1 MMHINSPRTD
11 DDAIEQE
18 IRSKGLN
25 GPRITPQDIEG
36 CHHPA
41 RCTSRPLR
49 ASWATPGPTPLDA
62 RAIKPPEHLDRITIC
77 VLTLR
82 NGYTIVGTS
91 ACASPE
97 NFDATIGR
105 KIARQNAT
113 QQIWPLLGYV
123 LRSVLN
129 AEQPLIPSTTRRTP
143 PWPR

>member
-1 MMHINSPRTD
+1 MVMLHINSPRTD
-11 DDAIEQE
+11 DDAIELE

-25 GPRITPQDIEG
+25 GPRITPKDIEAVIA
-36 CHHPA
+36 HE
-41 RCTSRPLR
+41 TYFT
-49 ASWATPGPTPLDA
+49 ASEGFLGHAWANATDA
-62 RAIKPPEHLDRITIC
+62 RAIKPPEHLERITIC

-113 QQIWPLLGYV
+113 QQIWPLLGYA

-129 AEQPLIPSTTRRTP
+129 AQQS
-143 PWPR
+143 

>member
-1 MMHINSPRTD
+1 MFNVQSPRVD

-18 IRSKGLN
+18 IQRKGLTA
-25 GPRITPQDIEG
+25 PRVTPADIEAVIA
-36 CHHPA
+36 HE
-41 RCTSRPLR
+41 TYFT
-49 ASWATPGPTPLDA
+49 ASEGFLGHAWANATDA
-62 RAIKPPEHLDRITIC
+62 RAIKPPEHLDRVTIC

-97 NFDATIGR
+97 NFDAIIGR

-129 AEQPLIPSTTRRTP
+129 AEQS
-143 PWPR
+143 

>member
-18 IRSKGLN
+18 IRQKGLN

-36 CHHPA
+36 VI
-41 RCTSRPLR
+41 TSEMYFTAAEGFLGH
-49 ASWATPGPTPLDA
+49 AWATDA
-62 RAIKPPEHLDRITIC
+62 RAIKPPEHLGRVTIC

-91 ACASPE
+91 ACAAPE

-129 AEQPLIPSTTRRTP
+129 AEQP
-143 PWPR
+143 

>member
-1 MMHINSPRTD
+1 MREG
-11 DDAIEQE
+11 AA
-18 IRSKGLN
+18 RGL
-25 GPRITPQDIEG
+25 GYLGDKETLQQLIGLLKDEESSGRQAAAEALGIMG
-36 CHHPA
+36 
-41 RCTSRPLR
+41 
-49 ASWATPGPTPLDA
+49 DA

-129 AEQPLIPSTTRRTP
+129 AEQP
-143 PWPR
+143 

>member
-1 MMHINSPRTD
+1 MVMLHINSPRTD

-18 IRSKGLN
+18 IRHKGLS
-25 GPRITPQDIEG
+25 GPRITPKDVEAVIAQETYFTASEG
-36 CHHPA
+36 FLGHA
-41 RCTSRPLR
+41 
-49 ASWATPGPTPLDA
+49 WANATDA
-62 RAIKPPEHLDRITIC
+62 RAIKPPEHLERVTIC

-129 AEQPLIPSTTRRTP
+129 AQQS
-143 PWPR
+143 

>member
-1 MMHINSPRTD
+1 MMHINSPRAD
-11 DDAIEQE
+11 DDSIEQE
-18 IRSKGLN
+18 IRSKGLE
-25 GPRITPQDIEG
+25 GPRITPKDVEAVIAQETYFTASEG
-36 CHHPA
+36 FLGHA
-41 RCTSRPLR
+41 
-49 ASWATPGPTPLDA
+49 WANVLDA
-62 RAIKPPEHLDRITIC
+62 RAIKPPEHLDRVTIC

-129 AEQPLIPSTTRRTP
+129 AEQS
-143 PWPR
+143 

>member
-1 MMHINSPRTD
+1 MVMLHINSPRTD

-18 IRSKGLN
+18 IRAKGLN

-36 CHHPA
+36 VI
-41 RCTSRPLR
+41 TSEMYFTAAEGFLGH
-49 ASWATPGPTPLDA
+49 AWATDA
-62 RAIKPPEHLDRITIC
+62 RAIKPPEHLDRVTIC

-129 AEQPLIPSTTRRTP
+129 AEQS
-143 PWPR
+143 

>member
-1 MMHINSPRTD
+1 MVMLHINSPRTD

-25 GPRITPQDIEG
+25 GPRITPKDIEAVIAQETYFTAAEG
-36 CHHPA
+36 FLGHA
-41 RCTSRPLR
+41 
-49 ASWATPGPTPLDA
+49 WANATDA
-62 RAIKPPEHLDRITIC
+62 RAIKPPEHLERVTIC

-97 NFDATIGR
+97 NFDAVIGR

-113 QQIWPLLGYV
+113 QQIWPLLGYA

-129 AEQPLIPSTTRRTP
+129 AQQS
-143 PWPR
+143 

>member
-1 MMHINSPRTD
+1 MMHSNSPRTD

-18 IRSKGLN
+18 IRHKGLN
-25 GPRITPQDIEG
+25 GPRITPKDIE
-36 CHHPA
+36 A
-41 RCTSRPLR
+41 VIAQETYFT
-49 ASWATPGPTPLDA
+49 ASEGFLGHAWANATDA
-62 RAIKPPEHLDRITIC
+62 RAIKPPEHLELVTIC

-97 NFDATIGR
+97 NFDAVIGR
-105 KIARQNAT
+105 KVARQNAT

-129 AEQPLIPSTTRRTP
+129 AQQS
-143 PWPR
+143 

>member
-36 CHHPA
+36 VITGEMYFTAAEGFLGHA
-41 RCTSRPLR
+41 
-49 ASWATPGPTPLDA
+49 WVNDA

-129 AEQPLIPSTTRRTP
+129 AEQP
-143 PWPR
+143 

>member
-1 MMHINSPRTD
+1 MVMLHINSPRTD

-18 IRSKGLN
+18 IRHKGLN
-25 GPRITPQDIEG
+25 GPRITPKDIE
-36 CHHPA
+36 A
-41 RCTSRPLR
+41 VIAQETYFT
-49 ASWATPGPTPLDA
+49 ASEGFLGHAWANATDA
-62 RAIKPPEHLDRITIC
+62 RAIKPPEHLERMTIC

-129 AEQPLIPSTTRRTP
+129 AEQS
-143 PWPR
+143 

>member
-1 MMHINSPRTD
+1 MVMLHINSPRTD

-18 IRSKGLN
+18 IRHKGLN

-36 CHHPA
+36 VI
-41 RCTSRPLR
+41 TSEMYFTAAEGFLGH
-49 ASWATPGPTPLDA
+49 AWATDA
-62 RAIKPPEHLDRITIC
+62 RAIKPPEHLDRVTIC

-123 LRSVLN
+123 LRSTIN
-129 AEQPLIPSTTRRTP
+129 AQS
-143 PWPR
+143 

>member
-1 MMHINSPRTD
+1 MVMLHINSPRTD
-11 DDAIEQE
+11 DDSIEQE
-18 IRSKGLN
+18 IRHKGLN
-25 GPRITPQDIEG
+25 GPRITPKDIEAVIA
-36 CHHPA
+36 HE
-41 RCTSRPLR
+41 TYFT
-49 ASWATPGPTPLDA
+49 ASEGFLGHAWANATDA
-62 RAIKPPEHLDRITIC
+62 RAIKPPEHLERVTIC

-129 AEQPLIPSTTRRTP
+129 AEQS
-143 PWPR
+143 

>member
-1 MMHINSPRTD
+1 MVMLHINSPRTD

-18 IRSKGLN
+18 IRHKGLS
-25 GPRITPQDIEG
+25 GPRITPRDIE
-36 CHHPA
+36 A
-41 RCTSRPLR
+41 VIAQETYFT
-49 ASWATPGPTPLDA
+49 ASEGFLGHAWANATDA
-62 RAIKPPEHLDRITIC
+62 RAIKPPEHLERVTIC

-105 KIARQNAT
+105 KIARQKAT
-113 QQIWPLLGYV
+113 QQIWPLLAYA

-129 AEQPLIPSTTRRTP
+129 AQQS
-143 PWPR
+143 

>member
-1 MMHINSPRTD
+1 MVMLHINSPRTD

-18 IRSKGLN
+18 IRHKGLN
-25 GPRITPQDIEG
+25 GPRITPKDIE
-36 CHHPA
+36 A
-41 RCTSRPLR
+41 VIAQETYFT
-49 ASWATPGPTPLDA
+49 ASEGFLGHAWANATDA
-62 RAIKPPEHLDRITIC
+62 RAIKPPEHLDRVTIC
-77 VLTLR
+77 VLTLK

-113 QQIWPLLGYV
+113 QQIWPLLAYA

-129 AEQPLIPSTTRRTP
+129 AQQS
-143 PWPR
+143 

>member
-18 IRSKGLN
+18 IRRKGLN
-25 GPRITPQDIEG
+25 GPRITPKDIEAVIA
-36 CHHPA
+36 HE
-41 RCTSRPLR
+41 TYFT
-49 ASWATPGPTPLDA
+49 ASEGFLGHAWANATDA
-62 RAIKPPEHLDRITIC
+62 RAIKPPEHLERVTIC
-77 VLTLR
+77 VLTLS

-97 NFDATIGR
+97 NFDAVIGR

-129 AEQPLIPSTTRRTP
+129 AQQS
-143 PWPR
+143 

>member
-1 MMHINSPRTD
+1 MVMLHINSPRTD

-18 IRSKGLN
+18 IRSKGLE
-25 GPRITPQDIEG
+25 GPGIIIAHETYFTAAEG
-36 CHHPA
+36 FLGHA
-41 RCTSRPLR
+41 
-49 ASWATPGPTPLDA
+49 WVNVLDA

-82 NGYTIVGTS
+82 NGYTIIGTS

-105 KIARQNAT
+105 KIARQNAI
-113 QQIWPLLGYV
+113 QQIWPLLGYA

-129 AEQPLIPSTTRRTP
+129 AEQS
-143 PWPR
+143 

>member
-18 IRSKGLN
+18 IRAKGLTA
-25 GPRITPQDIEG
+25 PRITPADIEAVIADETYFTAAEG
-36 CHHPA
+36 FLGHA
-41 RCTSRPLR
+41 
-49 ASWATPGPTPLDA
+49 WVNILDA
-62 RAIKPPEHLDRITIC
+62 RAIKPPEHLDRVTIC

-105 KIARQNAT
+105 KISRQNAT

-123 LRSVLN
+123 LRSTIN
-129 AEQPLIPSTTRRTP
+129 AQS
-143 PWPR
+143 